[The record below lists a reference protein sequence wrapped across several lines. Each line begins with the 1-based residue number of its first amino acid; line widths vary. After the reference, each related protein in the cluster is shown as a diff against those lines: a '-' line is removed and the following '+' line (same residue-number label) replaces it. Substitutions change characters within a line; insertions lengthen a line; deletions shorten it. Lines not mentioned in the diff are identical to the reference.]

1 LILDGSKE
9 FCLLSVDLVRNMLKS
24 PPLRATPSAWPRP
37 PLWLLSTLRLLPLR
51 GSARCPPLPPFLPP
65 LSMPITATPL
75 PRDTC
80 RLNALCACGGLRSL
94 RRLSGPLI
102 ADCLTS

>member
-1 LILDGSKE
+1 MDI
-9 FCLLSVDLVRNMLKS
+9 CLLSVDLVRNMLKS
-24 PPLRATPSAWPRP
+24 PPLRAAPSWTRP
-37 PLWLLSTLRLLPLR
+37 PLWLLSTPRLLPLR
-51 GSARCPPLPPFLPP
+51 GSARCPPLLPP

-80 RLNALCACGGLRSL
+80 RLNALCAGGGLRSL

-102 ADCLTS
+102 DDGLAS